1 MIDLATAVV
10 LLSTS
15 LVNNQ
20 SMAGSLLVDEVEAR
34 SELRWETASEWPV
47 AGHPVVWIGT
57 ENDID
62 EIPADLVPCLA
73 EAEAP
78 NRPEGFRLIICP
90 DRSKPAVLVIGHD
103 SRGAIYGTGYLLRKL
118 RMSIGNVSVADA
130 LKLSSAP
137 RYSLRGHQLG
147 VRDTPNSYDA
157 WDLDQWERYYRDLVV
172 FGANAIELIPA
183 RTRDKRPSPLL
194 PRPQQEMMTGMSA
207 LAEKYDLDVWVWYPA
222 IIGNYADPIISDQ
235 HLKEAETTF
244 KSLPRLDEVFVPGG
258 DPGFTPTSVLM
269 PFLKRKHAL
278 LQRFHPGAGM
288 WVSPQGFGEA
298 WMDTFIA
305 YLKEVQPDWLT
316 GVVYGP
322 GVRLPLREFRARVPA
337 RYPIRSYPDITHT
350 FHCQYPVP
358 NWDRAFALT
367 EGREPIN
374 PRPIDQAAIFRLEK
388 DDVIGWLTYS
398 EGCNDDVNK
407 AVWSTLAWDPDTP
420 IADVLRDYGRYFI
433 GEPLADSFAQG
444 LFALERNWR
453 APLASN
459 HGVLTSLQQFQEM
472 EREAPPSLM
481 KNWRFQM
488 ALYRAYYDAFIY
500 RRLLHETALEA
511 TILEHLARAPSIGS
525 LDAIAAAE
533 DLLARSEVPG
543 PGDSWRNRVFE
554 LAEDLFG
561 SIGMQ
566 LSVEKYQAAAVNRGA
581 NLDMIDFPLNN
592 ARWIRA
598 QLKAIRLLPDEGVR
612 LERLHELVNWKN
624 PGPGGF
630 YDDLGD
636 VANEPHLVR
645 RVGFTSDPGVLR
657 SPADDFELIK
667 DPPWYE
673 ENPYRNS
680 WLSRA
685 STLHGTPLRLRYDG
699 LDPEASYRIRIVYPA
714 DRDDFVPK
722 LRLVTDDGFEVHPLL
737 TRPIPARPIEFFVP
751 AGSTEDG
758 VLGLELHRE
767 VTERGNGRGAQMA
780 EVWLIRE

>member
-1 MIDLATAVV
+1 MIDLATAAV

-15 LVNNQ
+15 LANGQ
-20 SMAGSLLVDEVEAR
+20 SMAASMLIEEVEAR
-34 SELRWETASEWPV
+34 TELRWETASEWPD
-47 AGHPVVWIGT
+47 AGHPVIWIGT
-57 ENDID
+57 EDD
-62 EIPADLVPCLA
+62 VREIPGDLAPCLA
-73 EAEAP
+73 EAAAP
-78 NRPEGFRLIICP
+78 NQPEGFRLVVCR
-90 DRSKPAVLVIGHD
+90 DQQKPTILIVGHD
-103 SRGAIYGTGYLLRKL
+103 SRGAMYGTGYFLRKL
-118 RMSIGNVSVADA
+118 RMSAGTVSVTD
-130 LKLSSAP
+130 SGSVTSAP
-137 RYSLRGHQLG
+137 RFYLRGHQLG

-157 WDLDQWERYYRDLVV
+157 WDLDQWERYYRDLIV
-172 FGANAIELIPA
+172 FGANAVELMPA
-183 RTRDKRPSPLL
+183 RTNDKKPSPHY
-194 PRPQQEMMTGMSA
+194 PRPQHEIMVGMSA
-207 LAEKYDLDVWVWYPA
+207 LAEKYDLDVWIWYPA
-222 IIGNYADPIISDQ
+222 VIGDYADPIIANQ
-235 HLKEAETTF
+235 HLNQAETTF

-258 DPGFTPTSVLM
+258 DPGSTPPSILM
-269 PFLKRKHAL
+269 PFLERKHAL
-278 LQRFHPGAGM
+278 LQRYHPGAGM
-288 WVSPQGFGEA
+288 WVSPQGFGET
-298 WMDTFIA
+298 WMETFIA
-305 YLKEVQPDWLT
+305 YLKEEQPDWLA

-322 GVRLPLREFRARVPA
+322 GVYLPLKEFRALVPA
-337 RYPIRSYPDITHT
+337 RYPVRSYPDITHT

-374 PRPIDQAAIFRLEK
+374 PRPVGQAAIFELEK

-407 AVWSTLAWDPDTP
+407 AVWSALAWDPDTP

-433 GEPLADSFAQG
+433 ADRLADPFAQG

-459 HGVLTSLQQFQEM
+459 HGVITTLLQFQEM
-472 EREAPPSLM
+472 EQSASPSL
-481 KNWRFQM
+481 KGNWRFQM
-488 ALYRAYYDAFIY
+488 ALYRAYYDAFIF
-500 RRLLHETALEA
+500 RRLLHETELEA
-511 TILEHLARAPSIGS
+511 MVLEHLAQAPSIGS
-525 LDAIAAAE
+525 IEAIAAAE
-533 DLLARSEVPG
+533 DLLAQAELAEPAVHWRS
-543 PGDSWRNRVFE
+543 RVFE
-554 LAEDLFG
+554 LADDLFQ

-598 QLKAIRLLPDEGVR
+598 QLKEIRSLSDESSR
-612 LERLHELVNWKN
+612 LIRLHELVNWKN

-645 RVGFTSDPGVLR
+645 GVGFVSDPGVLR

-667 DPPWYE
+667 DPPWHE

-680 WLSRA
+680 WLSRT
-685 STLHGTPLRLRYDG
+685 STLYGTPLRLRYEG
-699 LDPEASYRIRIVYPA
+699 LDSEASYRVRIVYPA

-722 LRLVTDDGFEVHPLL
+722 LRLVTDDGFEVHPFL
-737 TRPIPARPIEFFVP
+737 TRPIPARPIEFSVP
-751 AGSTEDG
+751 TGATADG

-780 EVWLIRE
+780 EVWLIRD